1 MAWII
6 TGTILSYLVGSIPT
20 AYIFGRVLKGIDIR
34 DFGSGNMG
42 ATNAL
47 RILGKKAGI
56 TVLFIDILKGLFS
69 VVVLS
74 SFILSKEIIADTGIV
89 PIILGISSICGH
101 NWTIFLNFKGGKG
114 VATTFG
120 VLIGL
125 SLKIHGFAAV
135 LGLVILVWFLTFF
148 VFRIVAIASVTSA
161 LAFPVFI
168 LLLREAKGFQL
179 SLICFS
185 FLAALFIVIRH
196 LPNLRR
202 AIQGKEPRLHLGLKK

>member
-1 MAWII
+1 MARII
-6 TGTILSYLVGSIPT
+6 TGIIFSYLIGSIPT
-20 AYIFGRVLKGIDIR
+20 AYIFGRALKGIDIR

-47 RILGKKAGI
+47 RVLGKKAGI

-69 VVVLS
+69 VAVLS
-74 SFILSKEIIADTGIV
+74 SFVFSQGIIADSSIV
-89 PIILGISSICGH
+89 PIILGMSSIVGH

-125 SLKIHGFAAV
+125 SLKISGFAAV
-135 LGLVILVWFLTFF
+135 LGFVILVWFLVFF
-148 VFRIVAIASVTSA
+148 AFRIVAIASVTAA

-202 AIQGKEPRLHLGLKK
+202 AIQGKEQRLHLGFKK